1 MKRPRTRW
9 AVAGLITAAALLAL
23 IPVGRWERDRH
34 ARHELAGIRRVMA
47 AVGPLD
53 QPALDAY
60 RVGVGPAMDCLLYKR
75 GSNPF
80 ALELCFDD
88 AGRVIEAI
96 DRRGS
101 RPRISSI
108 REDPSASTVHI
119 DRAKALA
126 LIARMKQPAQ

>member
-1 MKRPRTRW
+1 MKRPAKRW
-9 AVAGLITAAALLAL
+9 LAAGLIAVVLLLAL

-34 ARHELAGIRRVMA
+34 VRHELAGIRRVLA

-53 QPALDAY
+53 QPSLDAY
-60 RVGVGPAMDCLLYKR
+60 RVDVSPGMDCLLYKR

-80 ALELCFDD
+80 ALEFCFDD

-101 RPRISSI
+101 SPRISSI
-108 REDPSASTVHI
+108 REDPSASTIHI